1 MADIEKNIE
10 KLLNN
15 LDKISNSI
23 QKKINIISSATN
35 KDSVFWAKIK
45 KEIEADYEEARILF
59 AEFAE
64 MTIPIEYE
72 DAAKLQIAKI
82 KQYLLPGASYSD
94 FAGKQNNAQTLSAIL
109 EDANASLF
117 TGLESGKKTLLRLI
131 SVTQQINV
139 REDLINKAISEGFEE
154 SGSVYGPLKKIRE
167 ELLEK
172 AIDGKYIQ
180 IINKNGDTMTFDL
193 KYYAE
198 MVARTKLQE
207 ASTSA
212 VINTALTYGAD
223 LVQVSAH
230 NTETEYDAWFEGKIF
245 SLSGNDPDFELAPDL
260 PPFHPNCVLEGTS
273 CIPAGK
279 LVSCLRGIYKG
290 PVRKFR
296 FSNGRD
302 ITVTVNHMFL
312 TPQGFVSADL
322 LRNGDDIFYCSDFE
336 GIGFRNPD
344 IDRGNFLIKNIF
356 ISLAESYGVFTAAMP
371 VSSEDIHGDGKFI
384 QKNIDIVRADSFLNS
399 TIYSK
404 IFKHFKAKFFKSGI
418 KHTLSFNSSR
428 YFAAMFKRLAFAFDS
443 SMGLFRKPDSFF
455 LRRFGISDSGS
466 LGQSSMGNMSKR
478 EVPPNS
484 RPAYSGFS
492 SYFGKRFSRIIK
504 ICNVVDIQ
512 QYSFHGPVYSLE
524 TDTSLYISN
533 GILSSNC
540 KHSISIVF
548 REALASQGTLG
559 KYIDFSNGTELTHP
573 TRTSFVPITERGFN
587 KKNA

>member
-1 MADIEKNIE
+1 MIDEQSIE
-10 KLLNN
+10 KLTAKL
-15 LDKISNSI
+15 
-23 QKKINIISSATN
+23 KKIQSSIEDKVKIIQISTA
-35 KDSVFWAKIK
+35 KDSIFWAKMRKSLDKDFEESRVIFNDYMSTELG
-45 KEIEADYEEARILF
+45 KEY
-59 AEFAE
+59 
-64 MTIPIEYE
+64 MGV
-72 DAAKLQIAKI
+72 AKLQIAKI
-82 KQYLLPGASYSD
+82 KQYGPGSASFSE
-94 FAGKQNNAQTLSAIL
+94 FTKSQSNNQTLSAIL
-109 EDANASLF
+109 NDANAAFFIGTAAGEKSLI
-117 TGLESGKKTLLRLI
+117 RLM
-131 SVTQQINV
+131 SVTQQINIT
-139 REDLINKAISEGFEE
+139 EDLINKSIAEGFEE
-154 SGSVYGPLKKIRE
+154 YGSKYGPVKRLKK

-172 AIDGKYIQ
+172 AVDGKYVTV
-180 IINKNGDTMTFDL
+180 INKNGKPMYFKLEHYADL
-193 KYYAE
+193 
-198 MVARTKLQE
+198 VARTKLME
-207 ASTSA
+207 ASTA
-212 VINTALTYGAD
+212 GVVNTATKYGAD